1 MSPERLRLETS
12 NFVYGLAMLS
22 ISLVMTDCLLS
33 GRGQGHVSK
42 FCIVDLEN
50 FATASHRCTGVTNEL
65 VDGQLVDYTYDD
77 RARNG

>member
-33 GRGQGHVSK
+33 GRGRGHVSK

-50 FATASHRCTGVTNEL
+50 FATASHRCTGVINKL
-65 VDGQLVDYTYDD
+65 VDGQLVDYTYDG

>member
-12 NFVYGLAMLS
+12 NFVYGLAMSS
-22 ISLVMTDCLLS
+22 ISLVVTDCLLS

-50 FATASHRCTGVTNEL
+50 FATASHRCTGVINEL
-65 VDGQLVDYTYDD
+65 VDGQLVDYTYDG